1 MIDLQQKIL
10 EHFFHIDNILQSVAK
25 VLGQVT

>member
-10 EHFFHIDNILQSVAK
+10 EQFFQIYNILQSIAK
-25 VLGQVT
+25 VFGQVS